1 MKSKNDK
8 YWIWLSK
15 ALGFG
20 SPKIKALYELYRDI
34 SVFCNGGE
42 KEWRFSGLFTDTELR
57 HLSNI
62 KTDVADGI
70 ISRCGELGYSILPI
84 DDDAYPKCLRSIPNP
99 PAVLYL
105 WGSLPDVDNCDTI
118 GIVGTRTA
126 SNYGLKNSY
135 SFGYALAKYE
145 FIVVSGGA
153 LGVDCASHR
162 GVLAANGVTVCVRG
176 CGINYPYLMDN
187 AAMREAITQ
196 KGAVISE
203 YPPDT
208 PPYRHQFPA
217 RNRIIAALS
226 DGVLIIE
233 SGKKSGSLITAN
245 YAIDMGKQLFALLG
259 NNSPENEGS
268 NERIKSGA
276 AKPVTDFLDI
286 VVALRKTPDEQ
297 QDEDDIPLDEVEKIP
312 VKSKVRR
319 IKPEKSVKKKDKGS
333 SKQEALSKKPVHKEI
348 TGLTQDA
355 ETVYKY
361 LSDTPVSI
369 DKISQDT
376 GLPVGKVV
384 SSLTQLEIYDLIVSK
399 GSRRFALK

>member
-1 MKSKNDK
+1 M
-8 YWIWLSK
+8 
-15 ALGFG
+15 
-20 SPKIKALYELYRDI
+20 
-34 SVFCNGGE
+34 
-42 KEWRFSGLFTDTELR
+42 
-57 HLSNI
+57 
-62 KTDVADGI
+62 
-70 ISRCGELGYSILPI
+70 
-84 DDDAYPKCLRSIPNP
+84 
-99 PAVLYL
+99 
-105 WGSLPDVDNCDTI
+105 
-118 GIVGTRTA
+118 
-126 SNYGLKNSY
+126 
-135 SFGYALAKYE
+135 
-145 FIVVSGGA
+145 
-153 LGVDCASHR
+153 
-162 GVLAANGVTVCVRG
+162 
-176 CGINYPYLMDN
+176 
-187 AAMREAITQ
+187 
-196 KGAVISE
+196 
-203 YPPDT
+203 
-208 PPYRHQFPA
+208 
-217 RNRIIAALS
+217 
-226 DGVLIIE
+226 LIIE

-348 TGLTQDA
+348 TGFSQDA

-376 GLPVGKVV
+376 GLPVNTII
-384 SSLTQLEIYDLIVSK
+384 SSLTQLEIYDLIASK
-399 GSRRFALK
+399 GNRRFALK

>member
-1 MKSKNDK
+1 MKSKNVK

-20 SPKIKALYELYRDI
+20 STKIKALYELYRDI
-34 SVFCNGGE
+34 TVFCDGGE
-42 KEWRFSGLFTDTELR
+42 KEWQFSGLFTDTELR

-62 KTDVADGI
+62 KQDAADGI
-70 ISRCGELGYSILPI
+70 ISRCDELGYSILPI
-84 DDDAYPKCLRSIPNP
+84 DDDAYPKCLRAIPNP
-99 PAVLYL
+99 PAVLYV
-105 WGSLPDVDNCDTI
+105 WGSLPDVDKSDTI

-135 SFGYALAKYE
+135 SFGYAP
-145 FIVVSGGA
+145 
-153 LGVDCASHR
+153 
-162 GVLAANGVTVCVRG
+162 NGVTVCVRG

-208 PPYRHQFPA
+208 PPYPYQFPA

-245 YAIDMGKQLFALLG
+245 YALDMGKQLFALLG

-297 QDEDDIPLDEVEKIP
+297 QDEEDIPLDEVEKIP

-333 SKQEALSKKPVHKEI
+333 SKQEVLSKKPVHKEI
-348 TGLTQDA
+348 TGFSQDA

-376 GLPVGKVV
+376 GLPVNKII

-399 GSRRFALK
+399 GNRRFALK